1 MRYCL
6 YIFALLFAFGCL
18 QAQSTI
24 GLTRI
29 PDTSYNL
36 NSEYRKNSKSFP
48 FIRPAVRSYPASV
61 RLDSNVV
68 YCTRTGKE
76 LQLDVF
82 YPAAASSALRKTI
95 ILIHGGGWRSGTRQ
109 LHHPM
114 AEQLATM
121 GYVCITPSY
130 RLSTEALFPAA
141 VQDVKASVKWTRAH
155 ASAYQIDTAAIAIAG
170 HSAGGQLAALV
181 GATNGSRLF
190 LDEDCYPKVSSNVN
204 SVIDMDGIL
213 AFLHR
218 ESGEGDDTKRT
229 SAATYWFGY
238 SKNEN
243 PCLWNQA
250 SALTHAG
257 PHMPPMLFIN
267 SMVERMHAGQSDL
280 ISILDQYNIPSTVR
294 IYKGAPH
301 TWLLFH
307 PWFDSTVNDIDRF
320 MRRTFRHHPIK
331 KGKQS

>member
-1 MRYCL
+1 MHFFL
-6 YIFALLFAFGCL
+6 YIAAYLLFCI
-18 QAQSTI
+18 QTKAQSAV
-24 GLTRI
+24 GLTGI
-29 PDTSYNL
+29 ADTSYNL
-36 NSEYRKNSKSFP
+36 NGEYRKNSKSFP
-48 FIRPAVRSYPASV
+48 FIKPVFRQFPASV
-61 RLDSNVV
+61 RVDSNIV
-68 YCTRTGKE
+68 YCPRKGTS

-82 YPAAASSALRKTI
+82 YPAAASTALRKTI

-114 AEQLATM
+114 AERLATM

-141 VQDVKASVKWTRAH
+141 VQDVKASVKWTRIH
-155 ASAYQIDTAAIAIAG
+155 AASYKIDTAAIALAG

-181 GATNGSRLF
+181 GATNGTRLF
-190 LDEDCYPKVSSNVN
+190 LDEDCFPNVSPNVYA
-204 SVIDMDGIL
+204 VIDMDGIL

-218 ESGEGDDTKRT
+218 DSGEGDDTKRI

-238 SKNEN
+238 SKTEK
-243 PCLWNQA
+243 PELWNQA

-257 PHMPPMLFIN
+257 PHMPPILFMN

-280 ISILDQYNIPSTVR
+280 IRILDRYNIPSTVR

-301 TWLLFH
+301 SWLLFH

-320 MRRTFRHHPIK
+320 MRHTFRNHSIK
-331 KGKQS
+331 KDNQP

>member
-24 GLTRI
+24 GLTGI

-48 FIRPAVRSYPASV
+48 FIRPAIRSYPATV
-61 RLDSNVV
+61 RVDSNVV

-76 LQLDVF
+76 LLLDVF
-82 YPAAASSALRKTI
+82 YPASASSGLRKTI
-95 ILIHGGGWRSGTRQ
+95 ILIHGGGWRSGNRQ

-114 AEQLATM
+114 AERLATM

-141 VQDVKASVKWTRAH
+141 VQDVKASVKWTRIH
-155 ASAYQIDTAAIAIAG
+155 AATYKIDTAAIALAG

-181 GATNGSRLF
+181 GATNGSHLF
-190 LDEDCYPKVSSNVN
+190 QDDDCYPDVSPNVYA
-204 SVIDMDGIL
+204 VIDMDGIL

-238 SKNEN
+238 SKTEK
-243 PCLWNQA
+243 PDIWNQA

-257 PHMPPMLFIN
+257 PHMPPMLFMN
-267 SMVERMHAGQSDL
+267 SMVERMHAGQTDL
-280 ISILDQYNIPSTVR
+280 ISILHQYNIPSTVR
-294 IYKGAPH
+294 MYKGAPH
-301 TWLLFH
+301 SWLLFH

-331 KGKQS
+331 KGK